1 MSDLMNVDLASA
13 RILADFERLSAEG
26 VPLLDGLGR
35 VLAEDMIA
43 SHSIPPFANSSMDGY
58 AVRAADLGAANTLL
72 RVVDDIAAGAPI
84 PQRRITPGEAA
95 RIMTGAP
102 IPRGADA
109 VVPMEQT
116 DQPWRSGENAA
127 LPAYVTIRGSV
138 KPGAYIRPV
147 GEDIKAGQV
156 VLTAGVVLTPAEIGV
171 LAALGMSAVPVI
183 RRPRVAIIST
193 GDELTEVGE
202 PLSPGKI
209 YDANGYSLY
218 ALSVVC
224 GAEAIRLPIARDN
237 LDDTRARF
245 REAVEYR
252 PDVIL
257 SSAGVSVG
265 TFDVVKTVLN
275 EMGEIGFWKVNLRP
289 GKPLAYG
296 QIGGIPFFGLP
307 GNPVSA
313 MVTFELFVRPAL
325 LKLGGRPDDTQTLRV
340 IAGEAIQSDGRR
352 SYLRAILRRD
362 GDQWVATLTGTQS
375 SGALT
380 SMILA
385 DALVI
390 IPEGITT
397 VAAGTALEARL
408 LRQVR

>member
-1 MSDLMNVDLASA
+1 MSVDLASA
-13 RILADFERLSAEG
+13 RILADFERLSAEE
-26 VPLLDGLGR
+26 VSLLDALGR
-35 VLAEDMIA
+35 VLAEDIIA
-43 SHSIPPFANSSMDGY
+43 SHAIPPFANSSMDGY
-58 AVRAADLGAANTLL
+58 AVRTVDLGAANTLL
-72 RVVDDIAAGAPI
+72 RVVDDITAGAPP
-84 PQRRITPGEAA
+84 PQRRLMPGEAA

-102 IPRGADA
+102 IPHGADA

-116 DQPWRSGENAA
+116 DQPWRSGEQPP

-138 KPGAYIRPV
+138 KAGAFIRPV
-147 GEDIKAGQV
+147 GEDIQAGQV
-156 VLTAGVVLTPAEIGV
+156 VMTSGRLLMPAEIGV
-171 LAALGMSAVPVI
+171 LAALGRAAVSVI
-183 RRPRVAIIST
+183 RRPRVVIIST
-193 GDELTEVGE
+193 GDELIEVGE
-202 PLSPGKI
+202 PLAPGKI

-218 ALSVVC
+218 ASSVMC
-224 GAEAIRLPIARDN
+224 GAEAIRLPIAHDN

-245 REAVEYR
+245 REALEHR

-265 TFDVVKTVLN
+265 TVDVVKTVLN

-296 QIGGIPFFGLP
+296 RVGGIPFFGLP

-325 LKLGGRPDDTQTLRV
+325 LKLGGRPDDVQTVRV
-340 IAGEAIQSDGRR
+340 IAGEPIQSDGRR

-362 GDQWVATLTGTQS
+362 GDQWIAALTGTQS

-380 SMILA
+380 SMISA

-390 IPEGITT
+390 VPEGITN
-397 VAAGTALEARL
+397 VAAGTMLDARL
-408 LRQVR
+408 LRPVR